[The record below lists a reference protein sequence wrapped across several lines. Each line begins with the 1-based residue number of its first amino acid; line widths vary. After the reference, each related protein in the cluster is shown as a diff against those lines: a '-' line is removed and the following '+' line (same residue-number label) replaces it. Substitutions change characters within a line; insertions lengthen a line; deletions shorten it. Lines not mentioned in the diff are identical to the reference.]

1 MSSTAAPVEV
11 AGGGALAAVLAVLQ
25 RVGRSLIMPIV
36 VLPPAALLL
45 RLGQP
50 DLLGRS
56 ELGWLDTTADVISAS
71 GQAVFDAL
79 PLLFAVGVA
88 IGFARKSDGSTALAA
103 LVGYLVFDRVT
114 RVIFASVPAGW
125 SQPFQALEEQ
135 VVADIDGTQALDL
148 AQANPTGVLGG
159 ILMGLLTAVLWQRY
173 HRVKLPTWLAFFG
186 GRRFVP
192 IVTAFAALIAA
203 VAIALLWFL
212 AGAGIGW
219 VGDQLVSAGALGVGV
234 YGVVNR
240 LLIPLG
246 LHHIVNSIVWFTLPD
261 CSDAAGKTLGGDLN
275 CYFAGVPGTGGFM
288 AGFFPVIMFGLPAA
302 ALAMAHQARA
312 PQRKAVA
319 SIMLAAGLTSLV
331 TGVTEPIEFAFIFVA
346 PVLFAVH
353 AVLTGVSMALAY
365 ALDIKIGFGFS
376 AGLIDYVLNFNK
388 ANTENPLLVIVLGVI
403 YAIVYYLLFRVLI
416 RTLDLK
422 TPGREPDE
430 EPASATATPREPGQ
444 IHR

>member
-1 MSSTAAPVEV
+1 MSSTAAPAEV
-11 AGGGALAAVLAVLQ
+11 TGGAGGNVLAVLQ

-56 ELGWLDTTADVISAS
+56 ELGWLDAIADVISAS

-88 IGFARKSDGSTALAA
+88 IGFARRSDGSTALAA

-114 RVIFASVPAGW
+114 RVVFASVPAGW
-125 SQPFQALEEQ
+125 SEPFQALEER
-135 VVADIDGTQALDL
+135 VVSDIDGTQTLDL
-148 AQANPTGVLGG
+148 AEANPTGVLGG
-159 ILMGLLTAVLWQRY
+159 ILVGLLAAVLWQRY

-192 IVTAFAALIAA
+192 IVTAFAALVAA
-203 VAIALLWFL
+203 VVVALLWFL
-212 AGAGIGW
+212 AGAGIDW
-219 VGDQLVSAGALGVGV
+219 VGDQLVGAGALGVGV

-240 LLIPLG
+240 LLVPLG
-246 LHHIVNSIVWFTLPD
+246 LHHIVNSIVWFTVPD
-261 CSDAAGKTLGGDLN
+261 CSDAAGTTLGGDLN
-275 CYFAGVPGTGGFM
+275 CYVAGVDGTGGFM

-302 ALAMAHQARA
+302 ALAMVHEART
-312 PQRKAVA
+312 PRRKAVA
-319 SIMLAAGLTSLV
+319 GIMVAAGLTSLV

-346 PVLFAVH
+346 PVLFVVH

-365 ALDIKIGFGFS
+365 ILDVKIGFGFS
-376 AGLIDYVLNFNK
+376 AGLIDYLLNFNK
-388 ANTENPLLVIVLGVI
+388 ANTENPLLVLAIGVV
-403 YAIVYYLLFRVLI
+403 YAIVYYLLFRFLI

-430 EPASATATPREPGQ
+430 ESTSATSG
-444 IHR
+444 

>member
-1 MSSTAAPVEV
+1 MGSVAPAEVEGG
-11 AGGGALAAVLAVLQ
+11 AGGNVLAVLQ

-56 ELGWLDTTADVISAS
+56 ELGWLDAIADVISAG

-88 IGFARKSDGSTALAA
+88 IGFARRSDGSTALAA

-114 RVIFASVPAGW
+114 RVVFASVPAGW
-125 SQPFQALEEQ
+125 SEPFQALRER
-135 VVADIDGTQALDL
+135 VVADIDGTQTLDL

-159 ILMGLLTAVLWQRY
+159 ILVGLLAAVLWQRY
-173 HRVKLPTWLAFFG
+173 HRVKLATWLAFFG

-192 IVTAFAALIAA
+192 IVTAFAALVAA
-203 VAIALLWFL
+203 VAVALLWFL
-212 AGAGIGW
+212 AGAGIDW
-219 VGDQLVSAGALGVGV
+219 VGDRLVGAGALGVGA

-246 LHHIVNSIVWFTLPD
+246 LHHIVNSVVWFTVPD

-275 CYFAGVPGTGGFM
+275 CYFAGVEGTGGFM

-302 ALAMAHQARA
+302 ALAMVHQART
-312 PQRKAVA
+312 PRRKAVA
-319 SIMLAAGLTSLV
+319 GIMLAAGLTSLV
-331 TGVTEPIEFAFIFVA
+331 TGITEPIEFAFIFAA
-346 PVLFAVH
+346 PVLLAVH
-353 AVLTGVSMALAY
+353 AVLTGMSMALAY
-365 ALDIKIGFGFS
+365 VLHIKIGFGFS

-388 ANTENPLLVIVLGVI
+388 ANTENPLLVIVLGAG
-403 YAIVYYLLFRVLI
+403 YAVVYYVLFRFLI
-416 RTLDLK
+416 RTLDLP
-422 TPGREPDE
+422 TPGREPE
-430 EPASATATPREPGQ
+430 EDPASTTSG
-444 IHR
+444 

>member
-1 MSSTAAPVEV
+1 MSSTAPAEV
-11 AGGGALAAVLAVLQ
+11 TGGAGGNILAVLQ

-56 ELGWLDTTADVISAS
+56 ELGWLDAIADVISAS

-88 IGFARKSDGSTALAA
+88 IGFARRSDGSTALAA

-125 SQPFQALEEQ
+125 SEPFQALEER
-135 VVADIDGTQALDL
+135 VVSDIDGTQTLDL

-159 ILMGLLTAVLWQRY
+159 ILMGLLAAVLWQRY

-192 IVTAFAALIAA
+192 IVTAFAALVAA
-203 VAIALLWFL
+203 VVVALLWFL
-212 AGAGIGW
+212 IGAGIDW
-219 VGDQLVSAGALGVGV
+219 VGDRLVGAGALGVGV

-246 LHHIVNSIVWFTLPD
+246 LHHIVNSIVWFTVPD
-261 CSDAAGKTLGGDLN
+261 CSDAVGTTLGGDLN
-275 CYFAGVPGTGGFM
+275 CYFAGVEGTGGFM

-302 ALAMAHQARA
+302 ALAMVHEART
-312 PQRKAVA
+312 PRRKAVA
-319 SIMLAAGLTSLV
+319 GIMVAAGLTSLV

-353 AVLTGVSMALAY
+353 AVLTGISMALAY
-365 ALDIKIGFGFS
+365 VLDIKIGFGFS

-388 ANTENPLLVIVLGVI
+388 ANTENPLLVIVLGVA
-403 YAIVYYLLFRVLI
+403 YAIVYYLLFRFLI
-416 RTLDLK
+416 RALDLK
-422 TPGREPDE
+422 TPGREPDD
-430 EPASATATPREPGQ
+430 EPASATSG
-444 IHR
+444 

>member
-1 MSSTAAPVEV
+1 MSSTAAPAEV
-11 AGGGALAAVLAVLQ
+11 TGGAGSTVLAVLQ
-25 RVGRSLIMPIV
+25 RIGRSLIMPIV

-56 ELGWLDTTADVISAS
+56 ELGWLDAIAEVLSAS

-88 IGFARKSDGSTALAA
+88 IGFARRSDGSTALAA

-114 RVIFASVPAGW
+114 RVIFASTPASWPG
-125 SQPFQALEEQ
+125 PFQALKER
-135 VVADIDGTQALDL
+135 VVADIDGKQTLDL

-159 ILMGLLTAVLWQRY
+159 ILVGLLAAVLWQRY
-173 HRVKLPTWLAFFG
+173 HRIKLPTWLAFFG

-192 IVTAFAALIAA
+192 IVTAFAALVAA
-203 VAIALLWFL
+203 VAVALLWFL
-212 AGAGIGW
+212 IGAGIDW
-219 VGDQLVSAGALGVGV
+219 VGDQLVSAGALGVGG

-246 LHHIVNSIVWFTLPD
+246 LHHIVNSIVWFTVPD
-261 CSDAAGKTLGGDLN
+261 CSDAAGTTLGGDLN
-275 CYFAGVPGTGGFM
+275 CYFAGVEGTGGFM

-302 ALAMAHQARA
+302 ALAMVHEARA
-312 PQRKAVA
+312 PQSKAVA
-319 SIMLAAGLTSLV
+319 GIMLAAGLTALV
-331 TGVTEPIEFAFIFVA
+331 TGVTEPIEFAFIFAA

-365 ALDIKIGFGFS
+365 VLNIKIGFGFS

-388 ANTENPLLVIVLGVI
+388 ANTENPLLILVLGVG

-416 RTLDLK
+416 RTLDLR

-430 EPASATATPREPGQ
+430 QPVSPTSG
-444 IHR
+444 

>member
-1 MSSTAAPVEV
+1 MSSTTAPAETT
-11 AGGGALAAVLAVLQ
+11 GGAAGNVLAVLQ

-56 ELGWLDTTADVISAS
+56 ELGWLDAVADVISAS
-71 GQAVFDAL
+71 GQAIFDAL

-88 IGFARKSDGSTALAA
+88 IGFARRSDGSTALAA

-114 RVIFASVPAGW
+114 RVIFASIPADW
-125 SQPFQALEEQ
+125 PQPFQPLKDA
-135 VVADIDGTQALDL
+135 VVADIDGTQTLDL

-159 ILMGLLTAVLWQRY
+159 ILIGLLAAVLWQRY
-173 HRVKLPTWLAFFG
+173 HRVRLPAWLAFFG

-192 IVTAFAALIAA
+192 IVTAFAALVAAIA
-203 VAIALLWFL
+203 VALLWFL
-212 AGAGIGW
+212 AGAGIDW

-246 LHHIVNSIVWFTLPD
+246 LHHIVNSIVWFTVPD

-275 CYFAGVPGTGGFM
+275 CYFAGVEGTGGFM

-302 ALAMAHQARA
+302 ALAMVHQARA
-312 PQRKAVA
+312 ERSKAVA
-319 SIMLAAGLTSLV
+319 GIMLAAGLTSLV

-365 ALDIKIGFGFS
+365 VLDIKIGFGFS

-388 ANTENPLLVIVLGVI
+388 ANTENPLLILVLGVV
-403 YAIVYYLLFRVLI
+403 YAVVYYLLFRVLI

-422 TPGREPDE
+422 TPGREPE
-430 EPASATATPREPGQ
+430 ENSASATSG
-444 IHR
+444 

>member
-1 MSSTAAPVEV
+1 MGSTAPAEV
-11 AGGGALAAVLAVLQ
+11 TGGAGGNVLAVLQ

-50 DLLGRS
+50 DLLGGS
-56 ELGWLDTTADVISAS
+56 ELGWLDAIADVISAS

-88 IGFARKSDGSTALAA
+88 IGFARRSDGSTALAA

-114 RVIFASVPAGW
+114 RVIFGSVPAGW
-125 SQPFQALEEQ
+125 SEPFQAIEER
-135 VVADIDGTQALDL
+135 VVSDIDGTQTLDL
-148 AQANPTGVLGG
+148 AEANPTGVLGG
-159 ILMGLLTAVLWQRY
+159 ILVGLLAAVLWQRY

-192 IVTAFAALIAA
+192 IVTAFAALVAA
-203 VAIALLWFL
+203 VVVALLWFL
-212 AGAGIGW
+212 AGAGIDW
-219 VGDQLVSAGALGVGV
+219 VGDQLVGAGALGVGV

-246 LHHIVNSIVWFTLPD
+246 LHHIVNSIVWFTVPD
-261 CSDAAGKTLGGDLN
+261 CSDAAGTTLGGDLN
-275 CYFAGVPGTGGFM
+275 CYFAGVDGTGGFM

-302 ALAMAHQARA
+302 ALAMVHEART
-312 PQRKAVA
+312 PRRKAVA
-319 SIMLAAGLTSLV
+319 GIMVAAGLTSLV

-365 ALDIKIGFGFS
+365 VLDIKIGFGFS

-403 YAIVYYLLFRVLI
+403 YAIVYYLLFRFLI

-430 EPASATATPREPGQ
+430 EPASAASG
-444 IHR
+444 

>member
-1 MSSTAAPVEV
+1 MSSTAPPAEV
-11 AGGGALAAVLAVLQ
+11 TPGAAGTVLVVLQ

-36 VLPPAALLL
+36 VLPAAALLL

-56 ELGWLDTTADVISAS
+56 ELGWLNAIAHVVSAS

-88 IGFARKSDGSTALAA
+88 IGFARRSDGSTALAA

-125 SQPFQALEEQ
+125 PQPFQALKKA
-135 VVADIDGTQALDL
+135 VISNNGGTQTLDL
-148 AQANPTGVLGG
+148 ARANPTGVLGG
-159 ILMGLLTAVLWQRY
+159 ILIGLLTAVLWQRY

-192 IVTAFAALIAA
+192 IVTAFAALVTA
-203 VAIALLWFL
+203 VAVALFWFL
-212 AGAGIGW
+212 PGAGIDW
-219 VGDQLVSAGALGVGV
+219 VGDQLVSAGALGVGI

-246 LHHIVNSIVWFTLPD
+246 LHHIVNSIVWFTVPD
-261 CSDAAGKTLGGDLN
+261 CSNAAKTTLGGDLN
-275 CYFAGVPGTGGFM
+275 CYFAGVDGTGSFM

-302 ALAMAHQARA
+302 ALAMTHQAKT
-312 PQRKAVA
+312 QRRKQVA
-319 SIMLAAGLTSLV
+319 SIMLAAGLTSLI
-331 TGVTEPIEFAFIFVA
+331 TGVTEPIEFTFIFVA

-353 AVLTGVSMALAY
+353 AVLTGLSMALAY
-365 ALDIKIGFGFS
+365 ILHIKIGFGFS
-376 AGLIDYVLNFNK
+376 AGLIDYMLNFNK
-388 ANTENPLLVIVLGVI
+388 ANTENPLLIIVVGVI
-403 YAIVYYLLFRVLI
+403 YAIIYYLLFRVLI
-416 RTLDLK
+416 HTLDLK
-422 TPGREPDE
+422 TLGREPDDKQ
-430 EPASATATPREPGQ
+430 ASTPLD
-444 IHR
+444 

>member
-1 MSSTAAPVEV
+1 MSSTAAPAEV
-11 AGGGALAAVLAVLQ
+11 TAGAAGTVLAVLQ
-25 RVGRSLIMPIV
+25 RVGRSLILPIV

-56 ELGWLDTTADVISAS
+56 ELGWLDAIADVISAS
-71 GQAVFDAL
+71 GQAIFDAL

-88 IGFARKSDGSTALAA
+88 IGFARRSDGSTALAA

-125 SQPFQALEEQ
+125 PQPFQALKKA
-135 VVADIDGTQALDL
+135 VVANNGGTQTLDL

-159 ILMGLLTAVLWQRY
+159 ILIGLLAAMLWQRY

-192 IVTAFAALIAA
+192 IVTALAALVAA
-203 VAIALLWFL
+203 VAVALLWFL
-212 AGAGIGW
+212 AGAGIDW
-219 VGDQLVSAGALGVGV
+219 LGDQLVSTGALGVGI

-246 LHHIVNSIVWFTLPD
+246 LHHIVNSIVWFTMPD
-261 CSDAAGKTLGGDLN
+261 CSAAAKTTLGGDLN
-275 CYFAGVPGTGGFM
+275 CYFAGVDGTGGFM

-302 ALAMAHQARA
+302 ALAMVHQAKA
-312 PQRKAVA
+312 PRRKQVA
-319 SIMLAAGLTSLV
+319 SIMLAAGLTSLI
-331 TGVTEPIEFAFIFVA
+331 TGVTEPIEFAFIFAA

-353 AVLTGVSMALAY
+353 AVLTGLSMALAY
-365 ALDIKIGFGFS
+365 VLHIKIGFGFS
-376 AGLIDYVLNFNK
+376 AGLLDYMLNFNK
-388 ANTENPLLVIVLGVI
+388 ANTENPLLIIVLGVI

-422 TPGREPDE
+422 TLGREPDE
-430 EPASATATPREPGQ
+430 KSASTLSS
-444 IHR
+444 

>member
-1 MSSTAAPVEV
+1 MSSTAAPAEV
-11 AGGGALAAVLAVLQ
+11 TGGAGGNVLAVLQ

-56 ELGWLDTTADVISAS
+56 ELGWLDAIADVISAS

-88 IGFARKSDGSTALAA
+88 IGFARRSDGSTALAA

-114 RVIFASVPAGW
+114 RVVFASVPAGW
-125 SQPFQALEEQ
+125 PKPFQALKER
-135 VVADIDGTQALDL
+135 VVTDIDGTQTLDL

-159 ILMGLLTAVLWQRY
+159 ILIGLLAAVLWQRY
-173 HRVKLPTWLAFFG
+173 HRVQLPIWLAFFG

-192 IVTAFAALIAA
+192 IVTAFAALVAA
-203 VAIALLWFL
+203 VAVALLWFL
-212 AGAGIGW
+212 AGAGIDW
-219 VGDQLVSAGALGVGV
+219 VGDQLVGAGALGVGG

-246 LHHIVNSIVWFTLPD
+246 LHHIVNSIVWFTVPD
-261 CSDAAGKTLGGDLN
+261 CSDAAGTTLGGDLN
-275 CYFAGVPGTGGFM
+275 CYFAGVDGTGGFM
-288 AGFFPVIMFGLPAA
+288 AGFFPVMMFGLPAA
-302 ALAMAHQARA
+302 ALAMVHQARA
-312 PQRKAVA
+312 PRRKAVA
-319 SIMLAAGLTSLV
+319 GIMLAAGLTSLV

-365 ALDIKIGFGFS
+365 VLDIKIGFGFS

-422 TPGREPDE
+422 TPGREPEE
-430 EPASATATPREPGQ
+430 EPVSATPG
-444 IHR
+444 

>member
-1 MSSTAAPVEV
+1 MSSTAPAEV
-11 AGGGALAAVLAVLQ
+11 TGGAGGNILAVLQ

-56 ELGWLDTTADVISAS
+56 ELGWLDAIADVISAS

-88 IGFARKSDGSTALAA
+88 IGFARRSDGSTALAA

-125 SQPFQALEEQ
+125 SEPFQALEER
-135 VVADIDGTQALDL
+135 VVSDIDGTQTLDL

-159 ILMGLLTAVLWQRY
+159 ILMGLLAAVLWQRY

-192 IVTAFAALIAA
+192 IVTAFAALVAA
-203 VAIALLWFL
+203 VVVALLWFL
-212 AGAGIGW
+212 IGAGIDW
-219 VGDQLVSAGALGVGV
+219 VGDQLVGAGALGVGV

-246 LHHIVNSIVWFTLPD
+246 LHHIVNSIVWFTVPD
-261 CSDAAGKTLGGDLN
+261 CSDAVGTTLGGDLN
-275 CYFAGVPGTGGFM
+275 CYFAGVEGTGGFM

-302 ALAMAHQARA
+302 ALAMVHEART
-312 PQRKAVA
+312 PRRKAVA
-319 SIMLAAGLTSLV
+319 GIMVAAGLTSLV

-353 AVLTGVSMALAY
+353 AVLTGISMALAY
-365 ALDIKIGFGFS
+365 VLDIKIGFGFS

-388 ANTENPLLVIVLGVI
+388 ANTENPLLVIVLGVA
-403 YAIVYYLLFRVLI
+403 YAIVYYLLFRFLI
-416 RTLDLK
+416 RALDLK
-422 TPGREPDE
+422 TPGREPDD
-430 EPASATATPREPGQ
+430 EPASATSG
-444 IHR
+444 

>member
-1 MSSTAAPVEV
+1 MSSTAAPAEV
-11 AGGGALAAVLAVLQ
+11 TGGAGGNVLAVLQ

-56 ELGWLDTTADVISAS
+56 ELGWLDAIADVISAS

-88 IGFARKSDGSTALAA
+88 IGFARRSDGSTALAA

-114 RVIFASVPAGW
+114 RVVFASVPAGW
-125 SQPFQALEEQ
+125 SEPFQALEER
-135 VVADIDGTQALDL
+135 VVSDIDGTQTLDL
-148 AQANPTGVLGG
+148 AEANPTGVLGG
-159 ILMGLLTAVLWQRY
+159 ILVGLLAAVLWQRY

-192 IVTAFAALIAA
+192 IVTAFAALVAA
-203 VAIALLWFL
+203 VVVALLWFL
-212 AGAGIGW
+212 AGAGIDW
-219 VGDQLVSAGALGVGV
+219 VGDQLVGAGALGVGV

-240 LLIPLG
+240 LLVPLG
-246 LHHIVNSIVWFTLPD
+246 LHHIVNSIVWFTVPD
-261 CSDAAGKTLGGDLN
+261 CSDAAGTTLGGDLN
-275 CYFAGVPGTGGFM
+275 CYVAGVDGTGGFM

-302 ALAMAHQARA
+302 ALAMVHEART
-312 PQRKAVA
+312 PRRKAVA
-319 SIMLAAGLTSLV
+319 GIMVAAGLTSLV

-346 PVLFAVH
+346 PVLFVVH

-365 ALDIKIGFGFS
+365 ILDVKIGFGFS
-376 AGLIDYVLNFNK
+376 AGLIDYLLNFNK
-388 ANTENPLLVIVLGVI
+388 ANTENPLLVLVIGVV
-403 YAIVYYLLFRVLI
+403 YAIVYYLLFRFLI

-430 EPASATATPREPGQ
+430 EPTSATSG
-444 IHR
+444 

>member
-1 MSSTAAPVEV
+1 MGSTAPAEV
-11 AGGGALAAVLAVLQ
+11 TGGAGGNVLAVLQ

-50 DLLGRS
+50 DLLGGS
-56 ELGWLDTTADVISAS
+56 ELGWLDAIADVISAS

-88 IGFARKSDGSTALAA
+88 IGFARRSDGSTALAA

-114 RVIFASVPAGW
+114 RVIFGSVPAGW
-125 SQPFQALEEQ
+125 SEPFQAIEER
-135 VVADIDGTQALDL
+135 VVSDIDGTQTLDL
-148 AQANPTGVLGG
+148 AEANPTGVLGG
-159 ILMGLLTAVLWQRY
+159 ILVGLLAAVLWQRY

-192 IVTAFAALIAA
+192 IVTAFAALVAA
-203 VAIALLWFL
+203 VVVALLWFL
-212 AGAGIGW
+212 AGAGIDW
-219 VGDQLVSAGALGVGV
+219 VGDQLVGAGALGVGV

-246 LHHIVNSIVWFTLPD
+246 LHHIVNSIVWFTVPD
-261 CSDAAGKTLGGDLN
+261 CSDAAGTTLGGDLN
-275 CYFAGVPGTGGFM
+275 CYFAGVDGTGGFM

-302 ALAMAHQARA
+302 ALAMVHEART
-312 PQRKAVA
+312 PRRKAVA
-319 SIMLAAGLTSLV
+319 GIMVAAGLTSLV

-353 AVLTGVSMALAY
+353 AVLTGASMALAY
-365 ALDIKIGFGFS
+365 VLDIKIGFGFS

-403 YAIVYYLLFRVLI
+403 YAIVYYLLFRFLI

-430 EPASATATPREPGQ
+430 EPASAASG
-444 IHR
+444 

>member
-1 MSSTAAPVEV
+1 MSSTAAPAEV
-11 AGGGALAAVLAVLQ
+11 TGGAGGNVLAVLQ

-56 ELGWLDTTADVISAS
+56 ELGWLDAIADVISAS

-88 IGFARKSDGSTALAA
+88 IGFARRSDGSTALAA

-114 RVIFASVPAGW
+114 RVVFASVPAGW
-125 SQPFQALEEQ
+125 SEPFQALEER
-135 VVADIDGTQALDL
+135 VVSDIDGTQTLDL
-148 AQANPTGVLGG
+148 AEANPTGVLGG
-159 ILMGLLTAVLWQRY
+159 ILVGLLAAVLWQRY

-192 IVTAFAALIAA
+192 IVTAFAALVAA
-203 VAIALLWFL
+203 VVVALLWFL
-212 AGAGIGW
+212 AGAGIDW
-219 VGDQLVSAGALGVGV
+219 VGDQLVGAGALGVGV

-240 LLIPLG
+240 LLVPLG
-246 LHHIVNSIVWFTLPD
+246 LHHIVNSIVWFTVPD
-261 CSDAAGKTLGGDLN
+261 CSDAAGTTLGGDLN
-275 CYFAGVPGTGGFM
+275 CYFAGVEGTGGFM

-302 ALAMAHQARA
+302 ALAMVHEART
-312 PQRKAVA
+312 PRRKAVA
-319 SIMLAAGLTSLV
+319 GIMVAAGLTSLV

-346 PVLFAVH
+346 PVLFVVH

-365 ALDIKIGFGFS
+365 ILDVKIGFGFS
-376 AGLIDYVLNFNK
+376 AGLIDYLLNFNK
-388 ANTENPLLVIVLGVI
+388 ANTENPLLVLAIGVV
-403 YAIVYYLLFRVLI
+403 YAIVYYLLFRFLI

-430 EPASATATPREPGQ
+430 EPTSATSG
-444 IHR
+444 

>member
-1 MSSTAAPVEV
+1 MGSIAPAEMT
-11 AGGGALAAVLAVLQ
+11 GGVGGNILAVLQ

-56 ELGWLDTTADVISAS
+56 ELGWLDAIADVISAS

-88 IGFARKSDGSTALAA
+88 IGFARRSDGSTALAA

-114 RVIFASVPAGW
+114 RVIFGSIPASWPE
-125 SQPFQALEEQ
+125 PFQALEER
-135 VVADIDGTQALDL
+135 VVSDIDGAQTLDL

-159 ILMGLLTAVLWQRY
+159 ILMGLLAAVLWQRY

-192 IVTAFAALIAA
+192 IVTAFAALVAA
-203 VAIALLWFL
+203 VVVALLWFL
-212 AGAGIGW
+212 AGAGIDW
-219 VGDQLVSAGALGVGV
+219 VGDQLVGAGALGVGV

-246 LHHIVNSIVWFTLPD
+246 LHHIVNSIVWFTVPD
-261 CSDAAGKTLGGDLN
+261 CSDAAGTTLGGDLN
-275 CYFAGVPGTGGFM
+275 CYFAGVEGTGGFM

-302 ALAMAHQARA
+302 ALAMVHEART
-312 PQRKAVA
+312 PRRKAVA
-319 SIMLAAGLTSLV
+319 GIMLAAGLTSLV

-365 ALDIKIGFGFS
+365 VLDIKIGFGFS

-403 YAIVYYLLFRVLI
+403 YAIVYYLLFRFLI

-430 EPASATATPREPGQ
+430 ESASTSSG
-444 IHR
+444 

>member
-1 MSSTAAPVEV
+1 MSSTAAPAEV
-11 AGGGALAAVLAVLQ
+11 TGGAGGNVLAVLQ

-56 ELGWLDTTADVISAS
+56 ELGWLDAIADVISAS

-88 IGFARKSDGSTALAA
+88 IGFARRSDGSTALAA

-114 RVIFASVPAGW
+114 RVVFASVPAGW
-125 SQPFQALEEQ
+125 SEPFQALEER
-135 VVADIDGTQALDL
+135 VVSDIDGTQTLDL
-148 AQANPTGVLGG
+148 AEANPTGVLGG
-159 ILMGLLTAVLWQRY
+159 ILVGLLAAVLWQRY

-192 IVTAFAALIAA
+192 IVTAFAALVAA
-203 VAIALLWFL
+203 VVAALLWFL
-212 AGAGIGW
+212 AGAGIDW
-219 VGDQLVSAGALGVGV
+219 VGDQLVGAGALGVGV

-240 LLIPLG
+240 LLVPLG
-246 LHHIVNSIVWFTLPD
+246 LHHIVNSIVWFTVPD
-261 CSDAAGKTLGGDLN
+261 CSDAAGTTLGGDLN
-275 CYFAGVPGTGGFM
+275 CYVAGVDGTGGFM

-302 ALAMAHQARA
+302 ALAMVHEART
-312 PQRKAVA
+312 PRRKAVA
-319 SIMLAAGLTSLV
+319 GIMVAAGLTSLV

-346 PVLFAVH
+346 PVLFVVH

-365 ALDIKIGFGFS
+365 ILDVKIGFGFS
-376 AGLIDYVLNFNK
+376 AGLIDYLLNFNK
-388 ANTENPLLVIVLGVI
+388 ANTENPLLVLAIGVV
-403 YAIVYYLLFRVLI
+403 YAIVYYLLFRFLI

-430 EPASATATPREPGQ
+430 EPTSATSG
-444 IHR
+444 

>member
-1 MSSTAAPVEV
+1 MGSIAPAEMT
-11 AGGGALAAVLAVLQ
+11 GGVGGNILAVLQ

-56 ELGWLDTTADVISAS
+56 ELGWLDAIADVISAS

-88 IGFARKSDGSTALAA
+88 IGFARRSDGSTALAA

-114 RVIFASVPAGW
+114 RVIFGSIPASWPE
-125 SQPFQALEEQ
+125 PFQALEER
-135 VVADIDGTQALDL
+135 VVSDIDGAQTLDL

-159 ILMGLLTAVLWQRY
+159 ILMGLLAAVLWQRY

-192 IVTAFAALIAA
+192 IVTAFAALVAA
-203 VAIALLWFL
+203 VVVALLWFL
-212 AGAGIGW
+212 AGAGIDW
-219 VGDQLVSAGALGVGV
+219 VGDQLVGAGALGVGV

-246 LHHIVNSIVWFTLPD
+246 LHHIVNSIVWFTVPD
-261 CSDAAGKTLGGDLN
+261 CSDAAGTTLGGDLN
-275 CYFAGVPGTGGFM
+275 CYFAGVEGTGGFM

-302 ALAMAHQARA
+302 ALAMVHEART
-312 PQRKAVA
+312 PRRKAVA
-319 SIMLAAGLTSLV
+319 GIMLAAGLTSLV

-353 AVLTGVSMALAY
+353 ALLTGVSMALAHV
-365 ALDIKIGFGFS
+365 LDIKIGFGFS

-403 YAIVYYLLFRVLI
+403 YAIVYYLLFRFLI

-430 EPASATATPREPGQ
+430 ESASTSSG
-444 IHR
+444 

>member
-1 MSSTAAPVEV
+1 MSSTAAPAEV
-11 AGGGALAAVLAVLQ
+11 TGGAGGAILAVLQ
-25 RVGRSLIMPIV
+25 RVGRSLMMPIV

-56 ELGWLDTTADVISAS
+56 KLGWLDAIADVISAS
-71 GQAVFDAL
+71 GQAIFDAL

-88 IGFARKSDGSTALAA
+88 IGFARRSDGSTALAA

-114 RVIFASVPAGW
+114 RVIFASAPAGW
-125 SQPFQALEEQ
+125 PQPFQTLKKA
-135 VVADIDGTQALDL
+135 VVVDNDGTQTLNL

-159 ILMGLLTAVLWQRY
+159 ILMGLLAAVLWQRY

-192 IVTAFAALIAA
+192 IATAFAALITA
-203 VAIALLWFL
+203 VAVALLWFL
-212 AGAGIGW
+212 AGAGIDW

-246 LHHIVNSIVWFTLPD
+246 LHHIVNSIVWFTVPD
-261 CSDAAGKTLGGDLN
+261 CSDATRTTLGGDLN
-275 CYFAGVPGTGGFM
+275 CYFAGVHGTGGFM

-302 ALAMAHQARA
+302 ALAMVHEAKA
-312 PQRKAVA
+312 PRRREVA
-319 SIMLAAGLTSLV
+319 SIMLAAGLTSLI
-331 TGVTEPIEFAFIFVA
+331 TGVTEPIEFSFVFVA
-346 PVLFAVH
+346 PALFAVH
-353 AVLTGVSMALAY
+353 AALTGLSMALAY
-365 ALDIKIGFGFS
+365 ILNIKIGFGFS
-376 AGLIDYVLNFNK
+376 AGLLDYVLNFNK
-388 ANTENPLLVIVLGVI
+388 ANTENPLLVIVLGII
-403 YAIVYYLLFRVLI
+403 YAITYYLLFRVLI

-422 TPGREPDE
+422 TLGREPDE
-430 EPASATATPREPGQ
+430 KSTSAT
-444 IHR
+444 

>member
-1 MSSTAAPVEV
+1 MNSATEPVEV
-11 AGGGALAAVLAVLQ
+11 TGSVAGNVLAVLQ

-56 ELGWLDTTADVISAS
+56 DIGWLDAIADVISAS

-88 IGFARKSDGSTALAA
+88 IGFARRSDGSTALAA
-103 LVGYLVFDRVT
+103 LVGYLIFDRVT

-125 SQPFQALEEQ
+125 PEPFQALKDQ
-135 VVADIDGTQALDL
+135 VVADIGGTPTLDL
-148 AQANPTGVLGG
+148 AQPNPTGVLGG
-159 ILMGLLTAVLWQRY
+159 ILIGLLAALLWQRY
-173 HRVKLPTWLAFFG
+173 HRVKLPAWLAFFG

-192 IVTAFAALIAA
+192 IVTAFAALVVA
-203 VAIALLWFL
+203 VAVALLWFL
-212 AGAGIGW
+212 AGAGIDW
-219 VGDQLVSAGALGVGV
+219 AGDQLVSAGALGVGV

-240 LLIPLG
+240 LLVPLG
-246 LHHIVNSIVWFTLPD
+246 LHHIINSVVWFTVPD
-261 CSDAAGKTLGGDLN
+261 CTAAAGKTLGGDLN
-275 CYFAGVPGTGGFM
+275 CYFAGVNGTGGFM

-312 PQRKAVA
+312 PRRKAVT

-346 PVLFAVH
+346 PALFAVH

-365 ALDIKIGFGFS
+365 VLDIKIGFGFS
-376 AGLIDYVLNFNK
+376 AGLVDYVLNFNK
-388 ANTENPLLVIVLGVI
+388 ANTKNPLLIIAIGVI
-403 YAIVYYLLFRVLI
+403 YAIVYYFLFRLI
-416 RTLDLK
+416 IHKFDLK
-422 TPGREPDE
+422 TPGREPEE
-430 EPASATATPREPGQ
+430 EPVSAIPD
-444 IHR
+444 

>member
-1 MSSTAAPVEV
+1 MGSIAPAEMT
-11 AGGGALAAVLAVLQ
+11 GGVGGNILAVLQ

-56 ELGWLDTTADVISAS
+56 ELGWLDAIADVISAS

-88 IGFARKSDGSTALAA
+88 IGFARRSDGSTALAA

-114 RVIFASVPAGW
+114 RVIFGSIPASWPE
-125 SQPFQALEEQ
+125 PFQALEER
-135 VVADIDGTQALDL
+135 VVSDIDGAQTLDL

-159 ILMGLLTAVLWQRY
+159 ILMGLLAAVLWQRY

-192 IVTAFAALIAA
+192 IVTAFAALVAA
-203 VAIALLWFL
+203 VVVALLWFL
-212 AGAGIGW
+212 AGAGIDW
-219 VGDQLVSAGALGVGV
+219 VGDQLVGAGALGVGV

-246 LHHIVNSIVWFTLPD
+246 LHHIVNSIVWFTVPD
-261 CSDAAGKTLGGDLN
+261 CSDAAGTTLGGDLN
-275 CYFAGVPGTGGFM
+275 CYFAGVEGTGGFM

-302 ALAMAHQARA
+302 ALAMVHEART
-312 PQRKAVA
+312 PRRKAVA
-319 SIMLAAGLTSLV
+319 GIMLAAGLTSLV

-353 AVLTGVSMALAY
+353 ALLTGVSMALAY
-365 ALDIKIGFGFS
+365 VLDIKIGFGFS

-403 YAIVYYLLFRVLI
+403 YAIVYYLLFRFLI

-430 EPASATATPREPGQ
+430 ESASTSSG
-444 IHR
+444 

>member
-1 MSSTAAPVEV
+1 MSSTAPAEV
-11 AGGGALAAVLAVLQ
+11 TGGAGGNVLAVLQ

-50 DLLGRS
+50 DLLGGS
-56 ELGWLDTTADVISAS
+56 ELGWLDAIADVISAS

-88 IGFARKSDGSTALAA
+88 IGFARRSDGSTALAA

-114 RVIFASVPAGW
+114 RTIFASVPAGW
-125 SQPFQALEEQ
+125 SEPFQALEER
-135 VVADIDGTQALDL
+135 VVSDIDGTQTLDL
-148 AQANPTGVLGG
+148 AETNPTGVLGG
-159 ILMGLLTAVLWQRY
+159 ILVGLLAAVLWQRY

-192 IVTAFAALIAA
+192 IVTAFAALVAA
-203 VAIALLWFL
+203 VVVALLWFL
-212 AGAGIGW
+212 AGAGIDW
-219 VGDQLVSAGALGVGV
+219 VGDQLVGAGALGVGV

-246 LHHIVNSIVWFTLPD
+246 LHHIVNSIVWFTVPD
-261 CSDAAGKTLGGDLN
+261 CSDAAGTTLGGDLN
-275 CYFAGVPGTGGFM
+275 CYFAGVDGTGGFM

-302 ALAMAHQARA
+302 ALAMVHEART
-312 PQRKAVA
+312 PRRKAVA
-319 SIMLAAGLTSLV
+319 GIMVAAGLTSLV

-353 AVLTGVSMALAY
+353 AVLTGASMALAY
-365 ALDIKIGFGFS
+365 VLDIKIGFGFS

-403 YAIVYYLLFRVLI
+403 YAIVYYLLFRFLI

-430 EPASATATPREPGQ
+430 EPASATSG
-444 IHR
+444 

>member
-1 MSSTAAPVEV
+1 MSSTAAPAEV
-11 AGGGALAAVLAVLQ
+11 TGGAGGNVLAVLQ

-56 ELGWLDTTADVISAS
+56 ELGWLDAIADVISAS

-88 IGFARKSDGSTALAA
+88 IGFARRSDGSTALAA

-114 RVIFASVPAGW
+114 RVVFASVPAGW
-125 SQPFQALEEQ
+125 SEPFQALEER
-135 VVADIDGTQALDL
+135 VVSDIDGTQTLDL
-148 AQANPTGVLGG
+148 AEANPTGVLGG
-159 ILMGLLTAVLWQRY
+159 ILVGLLAAVLWQRY

-192 IVTAFAALIAA
+192 IVTAFAALVAA
-203 VAIALLWFL
+203 VVAALLWFL
-212 AGAGIGW
+212 AGAGIDW
-219 VGDQLVSAGALGVGV
+219 VGDQLVGAGALGVGV

-240 LLIPLG
+240 LLVPLG
-246 LHHIVNSIVWFTLPD
+246 LHHIVNSIVWFTVPD
-261 CSDAAGKTLGGDLN
+261 CSDAAGTTLGGDLN
-275 CYFAGVPGTGGFM
+275 CYVAGVDGTGGFM

-302 ALAMAHQARA
+302 ALAMVHEART
-312 PQRKAVA
+312 PRRKAVA
-319 SIMLAAGLTSLV
+319 GIMVAAGLTSLV

-346 PVLFAVH
+346 PVLFVVH

-365 ALDIKIGFGFS
+365 ILDVKIGFGFS

-388 ANTENPLLVIVLGVI
+388 ANTENPLLVLAIGVV
-403 YAIVYYLLFRVLI
+403 YAIVYYLLFRFLI

-430 EPASATATPREPGQ
+430 EPTSATSG
-444 IHR
+444 

>member
-1 MSSTAAPVEV
+1 MSSTAPAEV
-11 AGGGALAAVLAVLQ
+11 TGGAGGNILAVLQ

-56 ELGWLDTTADVISAS
+56 ELGWLDAIADVISAS

-88 IGFARKSDGSTALAA
+88 IGFARRSDGSTALAA

-125 SQPFQALEEQ
+125 SEPFQALEER
-135 VVADIDGTQALDL
+135 VVSDIDGTQTLDL

-159 ILMGLLTAVLWQRY
+159 ILMGLLAAVLWQRY

-192 IVTAFAALIAA
+192 IVTAFAALVAA
-203 VAIALLWFL
+203 VVVALLWFL
-212 AGAGIGW
+212 IGAGIDW
-219 VGDQLVSAGALGVGV
+219 VGDRLVGAGALGVGV

-240 LLIPLG
+240 LLIPFG
-246 LHHIVNSIVWFTLPD
+246 LHHIINSIVWFTVPD
-261 CSDAAGKTLGGDLN
+261 CSDAAGTTLGGDLN
-275 CYFAGVPGTGGFM
+275 CYFAGVDGTGGFM

-302 ALAMAHQARA
+302 ALAMVHEARA
-312 PQRKAVA
+312 PRSKAVA
-319 SIMLAAGLTSLV
+319 GIMLAAGLTSLV
-331 TGVTEPIEFAFIFVA
+331 TGVTEPIEFSFIFVA

-353 AVLTGVSMALAY
+353 AVLTGISMALAY
-365 ALDIKIGFGFS
+365 VLDIKIGFGFS

-388 ANTENPLLVIVLGVI
+388 ANTENPLLVIVLGVA
-403 YAIVYYLLFRVLI
+403 YAIVYYLLFRFLI
-416 RTLDLK
+416 RALDLK
-422 TPGREPDE
+422 TPGREPDD
-430 EPASATATPREPGQ
+430 EPASATSG
-444 IHR
+444 

>member
-1 MSSTAAPVEV
+1 MSSTAAPAEV
-11 AGGGALAAVLAVLQ
+11 TGGAAGNVLAVLQ

-56 ELGWLDTTADVISAS
+56 ELGWLDAIADVISAS

-88 IGFARKSDGSTALAA
+88 IGFARRSDGSTALAA

-114 RVIFASVPAGW
+114 RVIFASVPASW
-125 SQPFQALEEQ
+125 PEPFHALEER

-159 ILMGLLTAVLWQRY
+159 ILMGLLAAVLWQRY

-192 IVTAFAALIAA
+192 IITAFAALGAA
-203 VAIALLWFL
+203 VAVALLWFL
-212 AGAGIGW
+212 AGAGIDW
-219 VGDQLVSAGALGVGV
+219 VGDQLVGAGALGVGV

-246 LHHIVNSIVWFTLPD
+246 LHHIVNSIVWFTVPD
-261 CSDAAGKTLGGDLN
+261 CSDAAGTTLGGDLN
-275 CYFAGVPGTGGFM
+275 CYFAGVEGTGGFM
-288 AGFFPVIMFGLPAA
+288 AGFFPVMMFGLPAA
-302 ALAMAHQARA
+302 ALAMVHQARA
-312 PQRKAVA
+312 PRRKAVA
-319 SIMLAAGLTSLV
+319 GMMLAAGLTSLV

-365 ALDIKIGFGFS
+365 VLDIKIGFGFS

-430 EPASATATPREPGQ
+430 EPASATSA
-444 IHR
+444 

>member
-1 MSSTAAPVEV
+1 MSSTAAPAEV
-11 AGGGALAAVLAVLQ
+11 TGGAGGNVLAVLQ

-56 ELGWLDTTADVISAS
+56 ELGWLDAIADVISAS

-88 IGFARKSDGSTALAA
+88 IGFARRSDGSTALAA

-114 RVIFASVPAGW
+114 RVVFASVPAGW
-125 SQPFQALEEQ
+125 SEPFQALEER
-135 VVADIDGTQALDL
+135 VVSDIDGTQTLDL
-148 AQANPTGVLGG
+148 AEANPTGVLGG
-159 ILMGLLTAVLWQRY
+159 ILVGLLAAVLWQRY

-192 IVTAFAALIAA
+192 IVTAFAALVAA
-203 VAIALLWFL
+203 VVVALLWFL
-212 AGAGIGW
+212 AGAGIDW
-219 VGDQLVSAGALGVGV
+219 VGDQLVGAGALGVGV

-240 LLIPLG
+240 LLVPLG
-246 LHHIVNSIVWFTLPD
+246 LHHIVNSIVWFTVPD
-261 CSDAAGKTLGGDLN
+261 CSDAAGTTLGGDLN
-275 CYFAGVPGTGGFM
+275 CYVAGVEGTGGFM

-302 ALAMAHQARA
+302 ALAMVHEART
-312 PQRKAVA
+312 PRRKAVA
-319 SIMLAAGLTSLV
+319 GIMVAAGLTSLV

-346 PVLFAVH
+346 PVLFVVH

-365 ALDIKIGFGFS
+365 ILDVKIGFGFS
-376 AGLIDYVLNFNK
+376 AGLIDYLLNFNK
-388 ANTENPLLVIVLGVI
+388 ANTENPLLVLAIGVV
-403 YAIVYYLLFRVLI
+403 YAIVYYLLFRFLI

-430 EPASATATPREPGQ
+430 EPTSATSG
-444 IHR
+444 

>member
-1 MSSTAAPVEV
+1 MSSTAPAEV
-11 AGGGALAAVLAVLQ
+11 TGGAGGNILAVLQ

-56 ELGWLDTTADVISAS
+56 ELGWLDAIADVISAS

-88 IGFARKSDGSTALAA
+88 IGFARRSDGSTALAA

-125 SQPFQALEEQ
+125 SEPFQALEER
-135 VVADIDGTQALDL
+135 VVSDIDGTQTLDL

-159 ILMGLLTAVLWQRY
+159 ILMGLLAAVLWQRY

-192 IVTAFAALIAA
+192 IVTAFAALAAA
-203 VAIALLWFL
+203 VVVALLWFL
-212 AGAGIGW
+212 AGAGIDW
-219 VGDQLVSAGALGVGV
+219 VGDRLVGAGALGVGV

-246 LHHIVNSIVWFTLPD
+246 LHHIVNSIVWFTVPD
-261 CSDAAGKTLGGDLN
+261 CSDAVGTTLGGDLN
-275 CYFAGVPGTGGFM
+275 CYFAGVEGTGGFM

-302 ALAMAHQARA
+302 ALAMVHEART
-312 PQRKAVA
+312 PRRKAVA
-319 SIMLAAGLTSLV
+319 GIMVAAGLTSLV

-353 AVLTGVSMALAY
+353 AVLTGISMALAY
-365 ALDIKIGFGFS
+365 VLDIKIGFGFS

-388 ANTENPLLVIVLGVI
+388 ANTENPLLVIVLGVA
-403 YAIVYYLLFRVLI
+403 YAIVYYLLFRFLI
-416 RTLDLK
+416 RALDLK
-422 TPGREPDE
+422 TPGREPDD
-430 EPASATATPREPGQ
+430 EPASATSG
-444 IHR
+444 